1 MTWLSENIGSLCVF
15 LGAVL
20 FIAFLTVSLIRSKKK
35 ASSGGCPGGCAGC
48 TMADKCHAARSV
60 AENEKN

>member
-1 MTWLSENIGSLCVF
+1 MTWLSENIGSVCVL

-35 ASSGGCPGGCAGC
+35 TSSGGCPGGCAGC
-48 TMADKCHAARSV
+48 AMADKCHAARPDE
-60 AENEKN
+60 ENEKN